1 MANESKE
8 TVHRW
13 ADGFGVWYARIT
25 FPDGGYGPD
34 YLEANADRIRLKA
47 RRAIRQE
54 ILAREAGPIRPVRVE
69 VVKND
74 VDHMNVMHSIT
85 YKERTDA

>member
-1 MANESKE
+1 MAERNGE
-8 TVHRW
+8 TVHTL
-13 ADGFGVWYARIT
+13 ADSFGVWYARIT

-34 YLEANADRIRLKA
+34 HLKANADRIRAKA
-47 RRAIRQE
+47 RRAIRRQ